1 MLRPL
6 YLVLTALA
14 TCLTTASVSTK
25 VLRRIYFCIYYS
37 PEIIFLVNAK
47 ETQPPVWPLLLY
59 WFPASFSSLLLL
71 PIISH
76 IPFSCNKWLI
86 YPYFRTWVFPP
97 WKTLTHHFPDYSQF
111 PNYYILKFLDNA
123 HAIVSPFSV
132 VCLPKSDVVIWNI
145 SFTTKNFLK
154 EYSFRKRLDWTILSF
169 LGHPWSANPSFHFSS
184 AHCSEKHDD
193 VIVADKDTN
202 SKKNLFFFLLF

>member
-132 VCLPKSDVVIWNI
+132 VCLPKSDVFIWNI
-145 SFTTKNFLK
+145 LFTTKKLPQGAFIPEKAWLDI
-154 EYSFRKRLDWTILSF
+154 SFTFRFTLVS
-169 LGHPWSANPSFHFSS
+169 
-184 AHCSEKHDD
+184 
-193 VIVADKDTN
+193 
-202 SKKNLFFFLLF
+202 